1 VKKAVLA
8 AVAAGFAIFAPIATG
23 ELRRTELV
31 SVGADQAT
39 SFGTASQDGTRAA
52 FTTST
57 PITSDDT
64 DGLCDRGI
72 DPDTGDPNPPEPC
85 LDVYVRDVDAG
96 TTKLASTGP
105 TGGSGPFDAYF
116 LDLSRDGKRVLFETA
131 EPLVSQD
138 TDNSTDLYSRN
149 LDTGTTQL
157 VSTGPDGGNGSFY
170 PEFRRASADGSR
182 VFFNTEER
190 LVSTD
195 TNGIDDDYVR
205 DLTTGTTTP
214 VTTGP
219 GGPAGGSVQAISDDG
234 SKAFFSTTAAIT
246 ADDTDHCPFS
256 YSLGGCVDIYER
268 NLTTGTTTLV
278 STGPLGGKSGYNAS
292 FAGATPDGSHVY
304 FHAGDPLVSEDTDLP
319 STCPTP
325 NNGQPFTNCVD
336 VYERSGGQTTLIST
350 GPTKNAGDPT
360 PARFAAATADGAHVY
375 FTTAERLVAA
385 DTDSLRDVY
394 AHGSGTT
401 VLVSDTQGPDPSQ
414 NGASLAG
421 TSADASQVFMTTA
434 ERWLGADT
442 DTQRDAYAKSGGTL
456 ALATAG
462 PVGGNGP
469 YATTAE
475 TVSGDGRLFFT
486 TYERLVPED
495 PDTSGQDI
503 YQWQN
508 GATTLISKGS
518 TGQSSVSSFSESRG
532 IADGGKRFFF
542 EAFGALAPED
552 TNATWDVYVSI
563 ANRPPRCDEVKADRA
578 LLWPADGT
586 FRTVSLF
593 GGTDPEGDSFTLKI
607 TGVTQD
613 EPVQRRPD
621 ARALSGDEVQLR
633 ADRRDGA
640 DGRVYRIA
648 FNAIDSNGASCQG
661 TAKVTVPRTRSQPAV
676 DSAPPSYDSFGFGY

>member
-1 VKKAVLA
+1 MFAS
-8 AVAAGFAIFAPIATG
+8 VAAG
-23 ELRRTELV
+23 ELRGTELV

-39 SFGTASQDGTRAA
+39 SFGAASEDGTRAA
-52 FTTST
+52 FTTGT
-57 PITSDDT
+57 AITSDDA

-72 DPDTGDPNPPEPC
+72 DPTTGDPNPPEPC
-85 LDVYVRDVDAG
+85 LDVYVRNVDAG
-96 TTKLASTGP
+96 TTTLVSTGP
-105 TGGSGPFDAYF
+105 AGGSGQFDAYF

-138 TDNSTDLYSRN
+138 TDSSTDIYSRN

-157 VSTGPDGGNGSFY
+157 ASTGPDGGNGSFY

-182 VFFNTEER
+182 VFFNTQEQ
-190 LVSTD
+190 LVSAD
-195 TNGIDDDYVR
+195 TNGLGDDYVR
-205 DLTTGTTTP
+205 DLTTDTTTP
-214 VTTGP
+214 VSTGP
-219 GGPAGGSVQAISDDG
+219 GGPAGGTLQGISDDG

-246 ADDTDHCPFS
+246 SDDTDHCPYS
-256 YSLGGCVDIYER
+256 YSLGGCIDIYQR
-268 NLTTGTTTLV
+268 DLTTGTTTLV

-292 FAGATPDGSHVY
+292 FAGATPDGGHVY
-304 FHAGDPLVSEDTDLP
+304 FHAGDPLVSADTDLP

-325 NNGQPFTNCVD
+325 NNGQPFTKCVD

-360 PARFAAATADGAHVY
+360 PARFAGATADGAHVY

-394 AHGSGTT
+394 ANENATT

-414 NGASLAG
+414 YGASLAG
-421 TSADASQVFMTTA
+421 TSADGSQAFLTTA
-434 ERWLGADT
+434 EQWLSADT
-442 DTQRDAYAKSGGTL
+442 DTQRDAYAKSSGAL
-456 ALATAG
+456 DLATAG
-462 PVGGNGP
+462 PIGGNGP

-518 TGQSSVSSFSESRG
+518 TGQSSVSSFSEPRG

-542 EAFGALAPED
+542 EALGTLAPED

-563 ANRPPRCDEVKADRA
+563 ANRPPRCDAVRAERA

-586 FRTVSLF
+586 FRTVSLS
-593 GGTDPEGDSFTLKI
+593 GGTDPEGDPFTLQI

-613 EPVQRRPD
+613 EPVSGRPD

-633 ADRRDGA
+633 ATRRPRM

-648 FNAIDSNGASCQG
+648 FDATDSNGASCQG
-661 TAKVTVPRTRSQPAV
+661 TAKVTVPVTRSQPAV
-676 DSAPPSYDSFGFGY
+676 DSAPPSYDSFGFGP